1 MAFEF
6 MTVSKLGSEL
16 LSILNADAIVP
27 GSTPSYQMCKTIYLF
42 HPLGAKIA
50 EKPVSIAQSQE
61 RELAC
66 PDSPEDDV
74 LDAFQREWER
84 MRATQYAYNTR
95 VQSRIY
101 GIASISLMVDGE
113 KTDQPVDFWALWK
126 SKISFNVYDP
136 LNTAGSLVLNQDPLA
151 MDFQHAQ
158 EIRVNNATF
167 HRSRSRVIM
176 NEFPIYIEYQ
186 PSTFGF
192 SGRSVYQRSLYP
204 LKSFIQTMVTNDMV
218 SVKAGVIVA
227 KIKQYGAVITNTMLS
242 ALGFKRNVV
251 KEAVVG
257 NVINVTPEESIES
270 LDLKNLSEPFK
281 LARSNIIEDIA
292 AGTPMPA
299 KMLTEES
306 FSTSFAEGSEDA
318 REQARYI
325 DRERQYMQPIYD
337 FLTEIC
343 MFRAWNPDFIDLM
356 KKKHK
361 RLHNYDYK
369 TLFYQWKDSFKAE
382 WPNLLTE
389 PDSEKVKVDDVKLRA
404 MISVVQLLMP
414 RLKGEQFALAVEW
427 LADNINDMKL
437 LFSNPLVLDYKMLA
451 EDFDELTESEEAESI
466 EPKEKKTTV
475 RGMRLDSSD
484 RKLMASV
491 EDFQEAVAR
500 LRQLPDIVLKDKKA
514 S

>member
-1 MAFEF
+1 
-6 MTVSKLGSEL
+6 
-16 LSILNADAIVP
+16 
-27 GSTPSYQMCKTIYLF
+27 
-42 HPLGAKIA
+42 
-50 EKPVSIAQSQE
+50 
-61 RELAC
+61 
-66 PDSPEDDV
+66 
-74 LDAFQREWER
+74 
-84 MRATQYAYNTR
+84 
-95 VQSRIY
+95 
-101 GIASISLMVDGE
+101 
-113 KTDQPVDFWALWK
+113 
-126 SKISFNVYDP
+126 
-136 LNTAGSLVLNQDPLA
+136 
-151 MDFQHAQ
+151 
-158 EIRVNNATF
+158 
-167 HRSRSRVIM
+167 
-176 NEFPIYIEYQ
+176 
-186 PSTFGF
+186 
-192 SGRSVYQRSLYP
+192 
-204 LKSFIQTMVTNDMV
+204 
-218 SVKAGVIVA
+218 
-227 KIKQYGAVITNTMLS
+227 
-242 ALGFKRNVV
+242 
-251 KEAVVG
+251 
-257 NVINVTPEESIES
+257 
-270 LDLKNLSEPFK
+270 
-281 LARSNIIEDIA
+281 
-292 AGTPMPA
+292 
-299 KMLTEES
+299 
-306 FSTSFAEGSEDA
+306 
-318 REQARYI
+318 
-325 DRERQYMQPIYD
+325 MQPIYD

-427 LADNINDMKL
+427 LAYNINDMKL

-514 S
+514 LVDNRKGSS